1 MASVNLTG
9 TLTNPEGEPDEGAI
23 VKFTLLTTTG
33 TTVSSSKSQLEVPQD
48 GLYDIDIVYGNLRV
62 DYINEDGTTRFVAI
76 VTVNGDTVATSLPEL
91 LNAAVPPT
99 DAQLLEFQ
107 GILADA
113 VTAQVA
119 AEAAETGAVAAEAT
133 LLAEKLTTVQL
144 IALSNS
150 FAVGSVI
157 DTLGY
162 TSNGDGGGARWV
174 KSGISGSTPSQSP
187 AQKGGAVLSDG
198 SGDVW
203 ALVVGGYTKAES
215 LGLIGDGAT
224 DDLAVCNA
232 CLASG
237 ITEFP
242 AKIIALSAELVIPEG
257 SGIIGF
263 NCFWKRR
270 TTYNYT
276 AGINTVFKYI
286 GASGSNTTV
295 IRASKHAVGTAGYD
309 LTDVILKDFHVD
321 AQGLADFALYMYRVG
336 NQGNVG
342 NITCEKAV
350 IANHCHI
357 GSYAAEFGVFGSYEA
372 VGEGCS
378 IGVDLFGI
386 GTVESTNFE
395 YKATF
400 LTANNGTGNT
410 YVKGSATD
418 LENSGGTFNV
428 GRGSVVYIRSESNF
442 GRACILSQR
451 NLSGGTSGPTD
462 FVLSYVEANGDGPF
476 LISRPDTDGIRI
488 IDGFMHPGNGGS
500 LLPQDITI
508 QSQNN
513 AGTPNPN
520 DGPVLTSEWPV
531 IQRMSGDLSG
541 VGFAINSNT
550 TKYTVRDC
558 ARNITFPASLP
569 AFDDWVP
576 TENQVGASCY
586 FTAASPIVVFNVDN
600 GVMQRLGVGNYR
612 INFTRDF
619 EVAGQHSPVVSILL
633 SAALDTKVRLTSIGN
648 GSVDFTTYNAAGSPA
663 DTGDRIGFTMS
674 GRLEY

>member
-1 MASVNLTG
+1 VV
-9 TLTNPEGEPDEGAI
+9 E
-23 VKFTLLTTTG
+23 
-33 TTVSSSKSQLEVPQD
+33 
-48 GLYDIDIVYGNLRV
+48 
-62 DYINEDGTTRFVAI
+62 
-76 VTVNGDTVATSLPEL
+76 
-91 LNAAVPPT
+91 
-99 DAQLLEFQ
+99 
-107 GILADA
+107 
-113 VTAQVA
+113 
-119 AEAAETGAVAAEAT
+119 
-133 LLAEKLTTVQL
+133 
-144 IALSNS
+144 
-150 FAVGSVI
+150 
-157 DTLGY
+157 TLGY
-162 TSNGDGGGARWV
+162 TTEGDGGGASW
-174 KSGISGSTPSQSP
+174 KKTATTGTASQSP
-187 AQKGGAVLSDG
+187 AQLVDALLNDA
-198 SGDVW
+198 SGNQW
-203 ALVVGGYTKAES
+203 ALVVDGYTKAES
-215 LGLIGDGAT
+215 LGLIGDGLT

-242 AKIIALSAELVIPEG
+242 AKIIALSDELVVPIG

-270 TTYNYT
+270 TTYTYT
-276 AGINTVFKYI
+276 EGVNTVFKYI

-295 IRASKHAVGTAGYD
+295 VRASVPVVGTAGLD
-309 LTDVILKDFHVD
+309 LTDVILENFHID
-321 AQGLADFALYMYRVG
+321 AGGLADFALYMYRVG
-336 NQGNVG
+336 NQANVG

-350 IANHCHI
+350 VANHCHI
-357 GSYAAEFGVFGSYEA
+357 GSYASDFGVFGAYEA
-372 VGEGCS
+372 VGEGVS

-410 YVKGSATD
+410 YVKGTATD
-418 LENSGGTFNV
+418 LENSGGTINV

-462 FVLSYVEANGDGPF
+462 FVMSYTEANGDGPF

-508 QSQNN
+508 QSQSN

-520 DGPVLTSEWPV
+520 DGPTLTSEWPV

-558 ARNITFPASLP
+558 ARNLTFPGSLP
-569 AFDDWVP
+569 AFDDWIP

-586 FTAASPIVVFNVDN
+586 FKAASPIVTFNVIN
-600 GVMQRLGVGNYR
+600 GTMQRLGVGNYR

-619 EVAGQHSPVVSILL
+619 EVSGQHSPVVSIVL
-633 SAALDTKVRLTSIGN
+633 SAALDTKVRLTSIGS

-674 GRLEY
+674 GRLAY